1 MVEFGTY
8 SCVKENGTKYYLDTT
23 NNEVF
28 AVINGQKIPQG
39 DSYKEKFEQRDQ
51 NAKKYYEDAIALKN
65 FIETNNLD
73 ELTLAD
79 LIDPDTGGRYP
90 NDETNPYTTLSGNGR
105 IFDFSN
111 NIESEQSNFNI
122 HRRDVIKYSIERN
135 LAIVINNF
143 NSFSNADT
151 DFRMPK
157 LKEADWDTIM
167 ENISVI
173 SFMQGVNIGG
183 KVYSG
188 YSIISNNKNED
199 IVMPDSIYIRTW
211 NNTNGNY
218 EIHRITEAGL
228 ADGTIDISG
237 ATGVFNVNLERR
249 TGTSISNTTNYY
261 FPIEGIFSY
270 ESIVTQNGISEDYDG
285 DLNAYIQTLPSNLQ
299 SIYYTALARERYGLY
314 RPKLPN

>member
-1 MVEFGTY
+1 MDCGTY
-8 SCVKENGTKYYLDTT
+8 PCIKENGTKYYQD
-23 NNEVF
+23 EDSSVF
-28 AVINGQKIPQG
+28 TVINGEKTSQG
-39 DSYKEKFEQRDQ
+39 NLKVELINNFNSGKDM
-51 NAKKYYEDAIALKN
+51 NAQKYYEDARKLKE
-65 FIETNNLD
+65 FIEYYDLD
-73 ELTLAD
+73 KLTLDD
-79 LIDPDTGGRYP
+79 LINPDTGEKYP
-90 NDETNPYTTLSGNGR
+90 YGEKPYTTLSGDGK
-105 IFDFSN
+105 IFDFDD
-111 NIESEQSNFNI
+111 NIESKESNFNI
-122 HRRDVIKYSIERN
+122 HRMDVIKNSIERN

-143 NSFSNADT
+143 NTFSNATT
-151 DFRMPK
+151 DFKMPK
-157 LKEADWDTIM
+157 LKESDWDTIM

-199 IVMPDSIYIRTW
+199 IVMPDSIYIKTRD
-211 NNTNGNY
+211 G

-249 TGTSISNTTNYY
+249 TGTSNSNTTNYY

-270 ESIVTQNGISEDYDG
+270 ESIVTQNGISEDYHG
-285 DLNAYIQTLPSNLQ
+285 DLNEYIQNHVSPELQ
-299 SIYYTALARERYGLY
+299 RIYYTALARERYGLY